1 MKSLLIPFPIIAG
14 DAADGM
20 YFIEEGTVSVRM
32 DQDNSEIEISKLG
45 KGQYFGELALVTHRP
60 RAASVYATG
69 GVVKLACKSEQI
81 EPYIRIFIENLRLL
95 LLLSRL
101 AYGTCSFL
109 MLSVYYYY
117 YCFFLFLLCYFMHS
131 LFNPASFAPYC
142 VLSFC
147 YRTCCLFFLFFTCSV
162 FSLCCVLCVNN
173 CVFCSSVLCVVL
185 DVVCFERLLGRCSHL
200 LQRGIRDYRYLEQD
214 LRAYFESL
222 LAL

>member
-109 MLSVYYYY
+109 MLSVYY
-117 YCFFLFLLCYFMHS
+117 CFFFFCFFFVILCTRSLTRRHLHLIVSCLFVIVLVVYSSCFLLVPCS
-131 LFNPASFAPYC
+131 RC
-142 VLSFC
+142 V
-147 YRTCCLFFLFFTCSV
+147 V
-162 FSLCCVLCVNN
+162 CCV
-173 CVFCSSVLCVVL
+173 
-185 DVVCFERLLGRCSHL
+185 
-200 LQRGIRDYRYLEQD
+200 
-214 LRAYFESL
+214 
-222 LAL
+222 

>member
-1 MKSLLIPFPIIAG
+1 M
-14 DAADGM
+14 
-20 YFIEEGTVSVRM
+20 RM

-81 EPYIRIFIENLRLL
+81 ESYIRYIFILCEHRKPTIIIIIVETRLWNLFLLNAFCLL
-95 LLLSRL
+95 LL
-101 AYGTCSFL
+101 FF
-109 MLSVYYYY
+109 
-117 YCFFLFLLCYFMHS
+117 FFLFLLCYFMHS

-147 YRTCCLFFLFFTCSV
+147 YRTRCLFFFFFTCSV